1 MKKVLVIIGACII
14 AALLLFLGSAFF
26 LAQRADY
33 GWDPAIATPGF
44 IDLHPRVLIDEGHHN
59 SSTAGITGRYWPFAR
74 LLRADGY
81 TVERGEEA
89 FTPGYLDGVQVLVIA
104 LRDRGDPIVGRAR
117 RLPAPHSGSRA
128 VWGGSGEFGVCARR
142 HDAQGLRRGSG

>member
-1 MKKVLVIIGACII
+1 MKMVLVIIGVCII

-44 IDLHPRVLIDEGHHN
+44 NDSHPPVLIDEGHRN
-59 SSTAGITGRYWPFAR
+59 ASLAGITGRYWPFAR

-81 TVERGEEA
+81 SVERGVEA
-89 FTPGYLDGVQVLVIA
+89 FTPGYLDGVQVLVA
-104 LRDRGDPIVGRAR
+104 HARLRKQHHPNLPRACDYEER
-117 RLPAPHSGSRA
+117 DG
-128 VWGGSGEFGVCARR
+128 
-142 HDAQGLRRGSG
+142 